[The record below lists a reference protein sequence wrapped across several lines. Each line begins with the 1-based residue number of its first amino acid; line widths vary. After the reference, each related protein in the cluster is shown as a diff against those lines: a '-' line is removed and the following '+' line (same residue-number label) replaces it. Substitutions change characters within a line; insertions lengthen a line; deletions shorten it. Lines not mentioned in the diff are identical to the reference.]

1 MIAIG
6 FFFVRNL
13 APLEIEIRTDGL
25 QFTVG
30 TYTAIESILISYS
43 TGAIRKP
50 FTTANTGYTFDA

>member
-1 MIAIG
+1 MIALG
-6 FFFVRNL
+6 FFFVRHL
-13 APLEIEIRTDGL
+13 FPLESRTDGL